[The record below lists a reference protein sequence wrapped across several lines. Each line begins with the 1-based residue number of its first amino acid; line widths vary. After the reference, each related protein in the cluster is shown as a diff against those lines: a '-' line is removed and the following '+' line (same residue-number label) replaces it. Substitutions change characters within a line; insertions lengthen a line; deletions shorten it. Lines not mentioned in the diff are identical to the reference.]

1 MKNLLLEESI
11 ETIES
16 LVNNTKDKEVTEA
29 WSRIKKYVDAKEA
42 ISPEIKNNMD
52 LIRHLDTPGMAALL
66 SLDYQKAAS
75 FTKWINW
82 HYKWLLEE
90 PELTVEE
97 LNSFGEEE
105 VGITN
110 EEPDE
115 LAALNKTV
123 VEG

>member
-1 MKNLLLEESI
+1 M

-16 LVNNTKDKEVTEA
+16 LINDTKDKEITEA

-66 SLDYQKAAS
+66 ALDYQKAAS

-115 LAALNKTV
+115 LAALKK
-123 VEG
+123 E